1 MAITSTDQIPVV
13 SDLAPSATV
22 EPGGE
27 QEGLV
32 VTLDRPDAG
41 RGVAVS
47 DVWKVGGW
55 KIQFARLAN
64 RRRLRLDQNQGKV
77 HVKVIAGDLAEP
89 VRGPFAPSKQVRDT
103 LVSNSTILAGDDGAQ
118 LALITETP
126 SVAGKIGSMDQLLFH
141 GPFAENLRW
150 NTFEQKFGRSTAL
163 FDGLDAH
170 IVPGFHLLDEERREI
185 VYLHFWTAGKGV
197 DCSTHDHS
205 QDPAI
210 VGPAFA
216 EIHWVLQNG
225 TERGAMYECEAVGA
239 KARTTLRLQR
249 GQEHGPFWDAD
260 PATGF
265 PMRKAN
271 GALQYGYHGWQA
283 GSDDSSGQSYDF
295 VAAFEFN
302 PDYAKL

>member
-1 MAITSTDQIPVV
+1 MSITSTDQIPVV
-13 SDLAPSATV
+13 SDLAPSAVV
-22 EPGGE
+22 EPGVEVG
-27 QEGLV
+27 GLHV
-32 VTLDRPDAG
+32 ALARPDASL
-41 RGVAVS
+41 GVAVS
-47 DVWKVGGW
+47 DAWKVGGW
-55 KIQFARLAN
+55 MIQFVRLAN
-64 RRRLRLDQNQGKV
+64 HRRLGLDQNEGKI
-77 HVKVIAGDLAEP
+77 HVKVITGTLTQP
-89 VRGPFAPSKQVRDT
+89 VRGPFAASRKVRDT
-103 LVSNSTILAGDDGAQ
+103 LVSNSTIQAGDHGAL
-118 LALITETP
+118 LAVITETP
-126 SVAGKIGSMDQLLFH
+126 SVADKINSMDQLVFR
-141 GPFAENLRW
+141 GPFAEHLRW
-150 NTFEQKFGRSTAL
+150 SSFEQKFGRSTAV

-170 IVPGFHLLDEERREI
+170 IVPGFHLLDEDRTEI

-225 TERGAMYECEAVGA
+225 TGHGAMYECEAIGA
-239 KARTTLRLQR
+239 RERTSLRLQR

-260 PATGF
+260 PTTGF
-265 PMRKAN
+265 PMRRAN
-271 GALQYGYHGWQA
+271 GAVKYGYHGWQA